1 MTNRYDIVFLGGGP
15 AGYQGAIRAAQLGA
29 RTAVVEEKFLGGVC
43 LNRGCIPTKTVRA
56 SAEVCRTLRR
66 AGEFGFKSVEVSADL
81 KAILARKER
90 VVHGLRSGL
99 ENLFRAWKVDILD
112 GLGRLKGFG
121 KIEVVREGKTDLIEA
136 EKIVIATGSR
146 PGSLPIFPESTRIF
160 LADEMLN
167 ISYLPAHLLVVGG
180 GAVGVEMAALFRELG
195 SQVTLIEML
204 DQLLPYEDREMADYL
219 RKILQ
224 RRKIKVLCNVK
235 VDSVQGIDQTLQVRL
250 SNGSETTAD
259 TILLAVGR
267 KFNTEGLGLNEL
279 GVTMERGRLI
289 VDETLQTNIPGLY
302 GAGDVIGGWMLA
314 HVAFA
319 EGICA
324 AEQALGRGRPMD
336 YRVIPRCVFSLPEY
350 AAVGI
355 SEEEAHLKHP
365 VKIGCFPFKSL
376 GMGQAM
382 GEQEGLVK
390 IIAQAQTDQILG
402 AHIIGAHA
410 ADLISEIALAMRAGL
425 PSRVIMETI
434 HTHPTLSEAVL
445 EVAQALHGQAMH
457 SPPERKAL

>member
-1 MTNRYDIVFLGGGP
+1 MADRYDIVFLGGGP

-56 SAEVCRTLRR
+56 SAEVSRTMRR
-66 AGEFGFKSVEVSADL
+66 AGEFGFKSVEVTADL

-121 KIEVVREGKTDLIEA
+121 KIEVENEGKIDLVET

-146 PGSLPIFPESTRIF
+146 PGSLPIFPENPRIF

-204 DQLLPYEDREMADYL
+204 DQLLPYEDREMAGHL
-219 RKILQ
+219 QKILQ

-235 VDSVQGIDQTLQVRL
+235 VESVREIDQTLQVRL
-250 SNGSETTAD
+250 SNGSETAAD
-259 TILLAVGR
+259 TVLLAVGR

-279 GVTMERGRLI
+279 GVTMEGGRLI

-324 AEQALGRGRPMD
+324 AEQALGGGSPMD
-336 YRVIPRCVFSLPEY
+336 YRVVPRCVFSLPEY

-355 SEEEAHLKHP
+355 SEEEAQ
-365 VKIGCFPFKSL
+365 VKTSRENRTFPF
-376 GMGQAM
+376 Q
-382 GEQEGLVK
+382 
-390 IIAQAQTDQILG
+390 
-402 AHIIGAHA
+402 
-410 ADLISEIALAMRAGL
+410 
-425 PSRVIMETI
+425 
-434 HTHPTLSEAVL
+434 
-445 EVAQALHGQAMH
+445 VAWVWARPWGN
-457 SPPERKAL
+457 RKVW